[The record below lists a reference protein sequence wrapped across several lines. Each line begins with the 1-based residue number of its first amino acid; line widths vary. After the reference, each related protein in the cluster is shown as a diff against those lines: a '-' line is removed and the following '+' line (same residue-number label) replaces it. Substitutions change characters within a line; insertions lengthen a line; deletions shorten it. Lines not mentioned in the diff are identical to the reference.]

1 MEQREIE
8 IAIGELEERVD
19 RLRVLYEQYF
29 LGFEKLEPT
38 VPRKDVDRRFALLR
52 KENIRNTALRF
63 RFNVVTQKYN
73 TYAMHWT
80 RICRQIEEG
89 TFKRHVRRA
98 KERFGDAKPSDR
110 DRPDSSLDVEVD
122 FEDLE
127 STDLEA
133 LLAEA
138 DRAAAKFERP
148 PVDTAPPPAAP
159 AMPMPQERIA
169 RPAPLPAGA
178 AKPLLV
184 RKVVKA
190 PGAPPAPSD
199 RLPAA
204 PASAPSGRMPAAP
217 TSAPSGRMPAAP
229 TSAPSG
235 RMPAAPAPASSGR
248 MPAPPAPAPSGRMPA
263 APAPAP
269 SGRMPAPPPP
279 APSGRMPA
287 APPPS
292 NRLPLPPASAPGLPV
307 RPPAGSVGRVPVAP
321 PAGQGRPM
329 IRPMQRPPSP
339 SQPDVETAAD
349 RPPKPGQ
356 PAGTRPR
363 PPLPSQSGNDDEK

>member
-1 MEQREIE
+1 MDQREIE

-98 KERFGDAKPSDR
+98 QQRFGDAKPAH
-110 DRPDSSLDVEVD
+110 DRPDSSLDLEVD
-122 FEDLE
+122 FEDLDA
-127 STDLEA
+127 TDLDA
-133 LLAEA
+133 LLEEA

-148 PVDTAPPPAAP
+148 PADTVPPPRAPSPPPAAP
-159 AMPMPQERIA
+159 APAARPAPPPSQPHDRVA

-190 PGAPPAPSD
+190 PTPSAPGQPVAPPAPSSV
-199 RLPAA
+199 RVPVAA
-204 PASAPSGRMPAAP
+204 PLSA
-217 TSAPSGRMPAAP
+217 
-229 TSAPSG
+229 
-235 RMPAAPAPASSGR
+235 
-248 MPAPPAPAPSGRMPA
+248 
-263 APAPAP
+263 
-269 SGRMPAPPPP
+269 
-279 APSGRMPA
+279 
-287 APPPS
+287 
-292 NRLPLPPASAPGLPV
+292 NRLPLPPPSAPGLPV
-307 RPPAGSVGRVPVAP
+307 RQPGA
-321 PAGQGRPM
+321 RPL
-329 IRPMQRPPSP
+329 IRPVQRPPSPSP
-339 SQPDVETAAD
+339 SQPDVD
-349 RPPKPGQ
+349 PKT
-356 PAGTRPR
+356 GTRPR
-363 PPLPSQSGNDDEK
+363 PPLPSHVGRDDDEK